1 VEKEAV
7 IGNKKRLWIKRAD
20 IKRIFCSKLTTLP
33 AGGDGNQVA
42 LGGVICA
49 TLRHVACCTL

>member
-20 IKRIFCSKLTTLP
+20 IKRIFCSKLTCP
-33 AGGDGNQVA
+33 FRKFHPGPDWRAEAESAHHGK
-42 LGGVICA
+42 
-49 TLRHVACCTL
+49 